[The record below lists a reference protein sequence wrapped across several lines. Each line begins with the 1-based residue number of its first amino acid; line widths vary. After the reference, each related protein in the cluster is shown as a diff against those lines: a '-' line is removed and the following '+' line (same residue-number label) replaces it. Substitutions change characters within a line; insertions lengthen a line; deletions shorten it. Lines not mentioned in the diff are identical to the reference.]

1 VQQVKQKDEFEAIT
15 LKQTNVL
22 RIELKRVNVRF
33 RDNVLVREGPVDQAQ
48 SFSSYYP
55 LRNPNTVNSSPTKI
69 IKKIIAN
76 VSHFLL

>member
-1 VQQVKQKDEFEAIT
+1 VYRSVQQVKQKDEFEAIT

-48 SFSSYYP
+48 KFFFILP
-55 LRNPNTVNSSPTKI
+55 P
-69 IKKIIAN
+69 
-76 VSHFLL
+76 